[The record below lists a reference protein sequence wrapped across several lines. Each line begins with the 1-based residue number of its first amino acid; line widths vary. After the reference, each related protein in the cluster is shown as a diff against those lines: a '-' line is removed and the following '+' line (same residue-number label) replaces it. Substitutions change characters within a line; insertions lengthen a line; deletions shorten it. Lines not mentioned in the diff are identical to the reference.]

1 MIEVEY
7 DCGCKYFHSGLGK
20 VDTSHL
26 CADHKI
32 IIIKDRLKEMA

>member
-1 MIEVEY
+1 MIDIEY
-7 DCGCKYFHSGLGK
+7 PCGCKYYHSGLSK
-20 VDTSHL
+20 VDTCHL